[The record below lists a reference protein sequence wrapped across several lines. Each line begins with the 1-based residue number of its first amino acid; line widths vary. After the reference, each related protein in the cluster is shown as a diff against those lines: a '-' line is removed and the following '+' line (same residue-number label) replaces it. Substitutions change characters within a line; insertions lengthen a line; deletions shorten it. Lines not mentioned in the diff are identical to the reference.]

1 MRGFFLALAAAFSLA
16 ACQSPDMACV
26 TRAPDPDRV
35 APELMKARLL
45 SVVTGEWRR
54 FGSASAELDG
64 INPEPSVI
72 GVPIHENDPSP
83 TIVEALSAYWTAV
96 GRTDIV
102 ARERAKL
109 AQGRYPSWDE
119 AWSAAF
125 ISWSMARA
133 GAPRREFCPNQA
145 HWHYLKGI
153 ATSPIDRTPPR
164 FVVHDL
170 ADYAPKPG
178 DLICMSRAGVAVA
191 DWKDALLRADPLPL
205 HCDVVVRTGAFQL
218 SAIGGNVSD
227 SVMETRTPVDG
238 SGYLYPV
245 PGRPWFAV
253 VENRFPDMAPGS

>member
-1 MRGFFLALAAAFSLA
+1 MKKSFLVLAAALSLA
-16 ACQSPDMACV
+16 ACQSPDLTCT

-45 SVVTGEWRR
+45 GVVAGEWRR
-54 FGSASAELDG
+54 FGAASVELDG
-64 INPEPSVI
+64 ISPEPTAI
-72 GVPIHENDPSP
+72 GVPVNENNPSP
-83 TIVEALSAYWTAV
+83 TIVDALSAYWTAA

-109 AQGRYPSWDE
+109 AQGRTPSWDE

-153 ATSPIDRTPPR
+153 ATAPVTKTPPR

-170 ADYAPKPG
+170 AEYAPKPG

-205 HCDVVVRTGAFQL
+205 HCDVVVGTGGFQL
-218 SAIGGNVSD
+218 RAIGGNVSD
-227 SVMETRTPVDG
+227 SVAETRTPVDG

-253 VENRFPDMAPGS
+253 VENRFPDTAPGS